1 MGISRRN
8 TGHLLK
14 RPPLSSGTCLEPR
27 GGNPG
32 LVIIAVCSLWVCAS
46 LALALEQQQGLFPDP
61 STWTPAELPPED
73 FSTFTSVQNDTD
85 QSQGPW
91 GLAKEAVPLPPE
103 VRTEGQTAPGNLS
116 LSHVVPEGS
125 KDKGASRRTRNQ
137 QNQNSSSLLSQ
148 HSSLGLG
155 SRLPPQIRALHA
167 NETLSLKTQGPPKS
181 HTEESLAQI
190 NPIDADGS
198 RATGL
203 PQTPS
208 IDSLGTMRP
217 TESVDPMGD
226 CKICLGH
233 QGLST
238 ESAVPA
244 AASKVQ
250 AVKSSSRALSHPQ
263 YEVGFAPS
271 PSKEGLVSV
280 RTHPNPGPPE
290 TPRPPSLPKEARGA
304 FSAVPFPSLGVSR
317 GTESESHVPK
327 LLRASLFSP
336 SSENPRGQTTSTSAI
351 LATSSWPIES
361 ELHSRGPKKV
371 APASKDSSPI
381 SPLDHIWSS
390 AFPTPTRFEERSPSV
405 IGSDGEF
412 LATIKEHEG
421 HSRLRGFCSDP
432 ILQRGLPTQRSELL
446 SAGSRGVFEE
456 ASEPV
461 EAADSDLGFL
471 PSLPLRGVTPKG
483 GLSPAAT
490 SEALS
495 PSALGNEETDSSI
508 LLPETLRATSE
519 LPRPEPTRDNEVPDT
534 PITREPSTG
543 MSLYGPTRHVRTLQP
558 GPHRLGAAS
567 SQPSFPVFPGASFPT
582 GTAQDSGWAAEPK
595 IFVSSPSPAPF
606 PESPLT
612 ASPGASAKPQTSQV
626 PVSNAAA
633 EVSQSSSVASALQGS
648 PEATAELS
656 HLSENSPLARNGS
669 PSSPGTRATGEGA
682 ELWMAQPWLAH
693 TASPSSRVGGGRT
706 KSAPFLSSLQTP
718 AQIKTRAS
726 KAPVLPKPSASPQP
740 VIPESLGMP
749 EEQLENISE
758 VGAGSASLDQA
769 VPTDLAAFLP
779 GSWAKGSTPTPPTTW
794 ANTFPSEL
802 EKAQTS
808 LGGRQERGR
817 CPPGM
822 MSHPV
827 LGTPA
832 HVIRWLGSNHSPS
845 KLMIEPLKRSTSPM
859 AVPSRPEPG
868 RGIWRSWGVLPN
880 YPWSTSE
887 REGLIALST
896 SETGGAG
903 GELTKSTPVLEEDQD
918 EDDPSWNPKFE
929 NHKIP
934 LKFRLNL
941 ISYNPALADNSSV
954 SFRRLKWEVTFT
966 FRQMLSHMNG
976 FHEFYVFQFL
986 DGSVFVQSE
995 VEVTGDPRP
1004 TSSDIIR
1011 CIVTMVYQKMKTYF
1025 SWNVDLPSLS
1035 SNGYWMEN
1043 LEPEKLHV
1051 AFRIP
1056 KSGLLSTGDALHY
1069 LLQNLT
1075 EQMMQNLEELY
1086 PVTNID
1092 FFDIRE
1098 NQGNLYLKAEAL
1110 SHSQTWAD
1118 IPSVLEALIHLANL
1132 SVDLSSLSVEGHYLN
1147 LQLLPITFH
1156 IINRKF
1162 ETFLLEPRDPEHQ
1175 AFFQDLAI
1183 AVKHALSS
1191 YGGLLQVIIQDCL
1204 NDSFICVGE
1213 LLFQIPSPEVQDILQ
1228 TLHKAITSDGHL
1240 ADSQFQ
1246 VDSSSFLIAEEH
1258 LDSPEPKN
1266 RASIISAAISLSILI
1281 VFISAFLIIQCLRN
1295 RICHEGVFPRPP
1307 NYQMQSEMIELESQQ
1322 AESPLSGRDNLGLQV
1337 ALEEESS
1344 SSC

>member
-14 RPPLSSGTCLEPR
+14 YFPLSSGTCLEPR
-27 GGNPG
+27 GENPG
-32 LVIIAVCSLWVCAS
+32 LVIIAVCSLWVFAS
-46 LALALEQQQGLFPDP
+46 LALALEQQQQGLFPDP
-61 STWTPAELPPED
+61 STRTPAELSPED
-73 FSTFTSVQNDTD
+73 FSTSTPMQNDMD

-91 GLAKEAVPLPPE
+91 GLAKEVVPLPSE
-103 VRTEGQTAPGNLS
+103 RQTEGQTAPGKLS

-125 KDKGASRRTRNQ
+125 KDKGASRWTRNR
-137 QNQNSSSLLSQ
+137 QNQNSFSLLSL
-148 HSSLGLG
+148 HSSL
-155 SRLPPQIRALHA
+155 SKLPHQIRALHA
-167 NETLSLKTQGPPKS
+167 NETLNLKTQGPPKG
-181 HTEESLAQI
+181 HIEESLAQV
-190 NPIDADGS
+190 NLIDADDSG
-198 RATGL
+198 AAGL

-208 IDSLGTMRP
+208 IDSLGTMKP

-233 QGLST
+233 HGLST
-238 ESAVPA
+238 ESTVPA

-250 AVKSSSRALSHPQ
+250 LTAVKSSSRALSPPQ
-263 YEVGFAPS
+263 RGVSFAPS
-271 PSKEGLVSV
+271 PSKEGVVSL

-290 TPRPPSLPKEARGA
+290 TPRSPSLPKEARRA
-304 FSAVPFPSLGVSR
+304 FSAVPFPSLGVSW
-317 GTESESHVPK
+317 GTETESQVPK

-351 LATSSWPIES
+351 PATSSWPIES
-361 ELHSRGPKKV
+361 EPHSRGPKKV
-371 APASKDSSPI
+371 APTSKDSSPI
-381 SPLDHIWSS
+381 SPPDHIWNS

-405 IGSDGEF
+405 IGSDRE
-412 LATIKEHEG
+412 LPATIKEHEG
-421 HSRLRGFCSDP
+421 HSRVRGFCRDP
-432 ILQRGLPTQRSELL
+432 ILQHGLPTQRSELL
-446 SAGSRGVFEE
+446 SAGSHRVFEE
-456 ASEPV
+456 ASEPA

-471 PSLPLRGVTPKG
+471 PSLLPRGVTPKG
-483 GLSPAAT
+483 GPPPV
-490 SEALS
+490 ALS
-495 PSALGNEETDSSI
+495 PSALGNEETDSSA

-519 LPRPEPTRDNEVPDT
+519 LPWPEPTLDKEVPDT
-534 PITREPSTG
+534 PVTQEPSTG
-543 MSLYGPTRHVRTLQP
+543 ISLYGPTRHVRTLQP
-558 GPHRLGAAS
+558 GPHQLGAAS
-567 SQPSFPVFPGASFPT
+567 SQPSFPVFPGASFPAA
-582 GTAQDSGWAAEPK
+582 TAQDSGWAEEPK
-595 IFVSSPSPAPF
+595 NFVSSPSLAPF
-606 PESPLT
+606 PETPLM

-633 EVSQSSSVASALQGS
+633 EVSQVTSVASALQGS
-648 PEATAELS
+648 PGATIELS
-656 HLSENSPLARNGS
+656 HLSENSSLARNSGL
-669 PSSPGTRATGEGA
+669 SSPGTRATGEGT
-682 ELWMAQPWLAH
+682 ELWMAQSWLAH

-706 KSAPFLSSLQTP
+706 KSAPFLSSPQTP

-726 KAPVLPKPSASPQP
+726 KASVLPKPSASSQP
-740 VIPESLGMP
+740 VIPEPSGMP

-758 VGAGSASLDQA
+758 VGAGSASLDQV

-779 GSWAKGSTPTPPTTW
+779 ASWAKGSTPAPPSTW

-802 EKAQTS
+802 EKGQTS
-808 LGGRQERGR
+808 LAGKQERGR
-817 CPPGM
+817 WPPRM

-859 AVPSRPEPG
+859 AVPSHPEPG
-868 RGIWRSWGVLPN
+868 RGIWKFQGVLPN

-887 REGLIALST
+887 REGLIDLST
-896 SETGGAG
+896 SESAR
-903 GELTKSTPVLEEDQD
+903 GELTKSTLVLEDDQD
-918 EDDPSWNPKFE
+918 EDDLDWNPKFE

-941 ISYNPALADNSSV
+941 ISYNPALADNSSA
-954 SFRRLKWEVTFT
+954 SFRRLKWEVTFM

-995 VEVTGDPRP
+995 VEVTGDPYP

-1011 CIVTMVYQKMKTYF
+1011 CIVTMVYQNMKIYF
-1025 SWNVDLPSLS
+1025 SWVVDLPSLS
-1035 SNGYWMEN
+1035 SNGYGMEN
-1043 LEPEKLHV
+1043 LEPEKLHI
-1051 AFRIP
+1051 AFMVP
-1056 KSGLLSTGDALHY
+1056 KFGLLSMDDALHY

-1075 EQMMQNLEELY
+1075 DQMIQNLEALF
-1086 PVTNID
+1086 PVMNID

-1110 SHSQTWAD
+1110 IHSQTWAD
-1118 IPSVLEALIHLANL
+1118 IPSVLGALTHLAKL
-1132 SVDLSSLSVEGHYLN
+1132 SVDLSSLSVEGHYLD

-1162 ETFLLEPRDPEHQ
+1162 ETFLLEPGHPKHQ
-1175 AFFQDLAI
+1175 AFFQDVAI

-1191 YGGLLQVIIQDCL
+1191 YSGLLQVIIQDCL
-1204 NDSFICVGE
+1204 DDSFICLGK
-1213 LLFQIPSPEVQDILQ
+1213 LLFQIPLPEVQDILQ
-1228 TLHKAITSDGHL
+1228 TLHKAIASDGHL

-1246 VDSSSFLIAEEH
+1246 VNSSSFLIAEEH
-1258 LDSPEPKN
+1258 LDSPESKN
-1266 RASIISAAISLSILI
+1266 MASIISVAIGLSILI
-1281 VFISAFLIIQCLRN
+1281 FFISAFLIIQCMRN
-1295 RICHEGVFPRPP
+1295 RICSYCHEGIFPSP
-1307 NYQMQSEMIELESQQ
+1307 NYQMQSEMIELESHQ
-1322 AESPLSGRDNLGLQV
+1322 AESLVSEEDNPGLEV